1 MHFRKRG
8 NIIQVI
14 RVTYDEKTKKSKN
27 TIVGKIQRN
36 KPEISDDLKA
46 QCTAEEL
53 KDIQDWIESSH
64 ALSALK
70 AEYAARTLATQ
81 IDAATKWFKNT
92 ESGNLHVIAADILPK
107 LVMLRK
113 VMKSKN
119 LI

>member
-1 MHFRKRG
+1 MHFRERG

-14 RVTYDEKTKKSKN
+14 RVTYDVESKKAKN

-36 KPEISDDLKA
+36 KPEISDELKA
-46 QCTAEEL
+46 QCTTEEL
-53 KDIQDWIESSH
+53 NDIKDWIESSH
-64 ALSALK
+64 VLSALK

-81 IDAATKWFKNT
+81 IDVATRWFKNT

-113 VMKSKN
+113 VMKSRS